1 MSPAGAVERITGRIG
16 NGRRG
21 IRAGIARITAVCLL
35 VIAGI
40 VTCGFDKHSAA
51 CVVKINVKANRLAD
65 IAQLVVVVAVDDVA
79 VQCDLLAVE
88 HDRRGGFAD
97 FLHHRGR
104 IRKLTANGLIR
115 RAGGQENAFILL
127 IPTDVEL
134 TFGAAQQIRNVT
146 QFEVIVAVLRAVYN
160 VIALRRYGFAVDLD
174 VMRRS
179 LDLQTGL
186 VARAADRRDRVANA
200 LETEHGADTAS
211 GNRNRL
217 AARIRHGDFVYVIGR
232 GALCDLHIC
241 YLADGVACSI
251 HLLLNL
257 ICGERHRPLVLVRV
271 LIRVSLALEIRVIA
285 APDVRCVLGCAAVR
299 RIKVTDDRAAV
310 VRQRFTL
317 GGVHCGIRGLGCTV
331 GAQIHLTVRGVA
343 QIVITAVLMCAECK
357 RTSTHCLRL
366 LCFGRPV
373 RVNLIRQHALH
384 IILHTH
390 IVYNSDAAVRCT
402 AVHKIAVPLVALEP
416 RQRAVRTNG
425 DMVCT
430 RCGRIQH

>member
-1 MSPAGAVERITGRIG
+1 
-16 NGRRG
+16 
-21 IRAGIARITAVCLL
+21 
-35 VIAGI
+35 
-40 VTCGFDKHSAA
+40 
-51 CVVKINVKANRLAD
+51 
-65 IAQLVVVVAVDDVA
+65 
-79 VQCDLLAVE
+79 
-88 HDRRGGFAD
+88 
-97 FLHHRGR
+97 
-104 IRKLTANGLIR
+104 
-115 RAGGQENAFILL
+115 
-127 IPTDVEL
+127 
-134 TFGAAQQIRNVT
+134 
-146 QFEVIVAVLRAVYN
+146 
-160 VIALRRYGFAVDLD
+160 
-174 VMRRS
+174 MRRS

-200 LETEHGADTAS
+200 LETEHCADAAP

-217 AARIRHGDFVYVIGR
+217 AARIRHGDFVYIIGR

-241 YLADGVACSI
+241 YLADGVACGI

-271 LIRVSLALEIRVIA
+271 LIRVSLALEVRVIA
-285 APDVRCVLGCAAVR
+285 APDVRCVLGCTAVR

-317 GGVHCGIRGLGCTV
+317 GGVHCGIRGLGRTV

-343 QIVITAVLMCAECK
+343 QIVITAVLVCAECK

-366 LCFGRPV
+366 LCFDRPV
-373 RVNLIRQHALH
+373 RVDLIRQHALH